1 MHRSALWR
9 YLVLLFALSFPASA
23 QVIWD
28 MPNIIEKKPR
38 FDNGPVR
45 PRVDVWPRLDPG
57 AVLCKSE
64 ADLSLLAAS
73 RRGQPVDRPNCR
85 LIHAPTAIQIE
96 KRDGPGR
103 TQVSLTGQDGQDGWT
118 DAWLPDRAPLIGG
131 RSITIK

>member
-1 MHRSALWR
+1 MYRSGPWRLMVLCLALGQ
-9 YLVLLFALSFPASA
+9 PASA

-28 MPNIIEKKPR
+28 MPNVVEKKPK
-38 FDNGPVR
+38 FDNTPVR

-73 RRGQPVDRPNCR
+73 RRGEAVDRPNCR
-85 LIHAPTAIQIE
+85 LIQAPTAVQID
-96 KRDGPGR
+96 RRVGPGR
-103 TQVSLTGQDGQDGWT
+103 THVLLTGQDGQDGWT
-118 DAWLPDRAPLIGG
+118 DAWLPDRIPAIGG